1 MLIKKIVSSLT
12 DILYGKPKVRTLL
25 AFVILCWTLPTQA
38 QLINTEFGKNRVQY
52 HKDFASWSQY
62 QSDNFMVYWYGEA
75 RYVGQAVTQLAEQE
89 FSSVQSILE
98 HRMNDRIEII
108 VYVDLTDLKQSNIG
122 SEEAFENQT
131 GQTKIVGNKMF
142 VYFNGDHTDLKRQV
156 REGIA
161 SVFLNAMLFGSNLQ
175 EIVQN
180 AVLMNLPAWFKDG
193 LISYCGESWTTELDN
208 QLRDYVLSDEF
219 ESFDKLAEDNPRL
232 AGHSFWHFLSLNYG
246 TSTVSNLL
254 YLTRINRSIESG
266 FLYVLGSSFEQIT
279 ASWALF
285 YRQRYQNEK
294 KEFLANP
301 GEKIA
306 FKNKRNLPVTEVAI
320 SPDGKKLAYA
330 INEIGKVKIYVLD
343 LETGESQRI
352 MKNGFRNVIQAT
364 DYEYPH
370 LAWNPSGLQLGI
382 MYEKRDV
389 IYLTMHDITTEKE
402 ITEPLDPQYQRI
414 HSAAFLDNNTM
425 VLSATVRGLSDIF
438 LYFTNTR
445 QTQRI
450 TQDFWDDLDA
460 TAVNLRGQRGIIFSS
475 NRPDTTM
482 YTRKLDSIVPQEDFD
497 LYYFNLDGEVKELV
511 RLTNTDYAD
520 ERNPIGVDS
529 TWYIFTSDES
539 GIFNRSAGYLE
550 DYVAYY
556 EKVVRLKDGDS
567 LLMHVDSS
575 LAALDTAL
583 IDTFFTRPVVKTHG
597 VNHFQTNYSRN
608 LEHMAA
614 APRVEKLIEVQV
626 NDNAYE
632 ILSRTLDPTVQL
644 TPKPTQYYINLIS
657 LERRKKSLES
667 ALSKARKEIKPQPA
681 PQKEPS
687 PEPEPEPADEPIVEE
702 EPASDTSKVDID
714 NYFFQTPF
722 DEEEMPSK
730 ESQTTQNEQEVEQ
743 PVDRQRTIVQPAQY
757 LNGKEPFRF
766 KSSRIIPY
774 RLKFRTD
781 FVTTNLD
788 NNILFDGLN
797 SFAGTPQEF
806 SLPPPGILMKAN
818 FKDLLEDYIIEGGVR
833 IPTTFN
839 GSEYFIF
846 LDDKKNRW
854 DKRYAFYRRG
864 QRYIDDQSS
873 VIPKRSEGLTNIAL
887 VQLRY
892 PFDIYRS
899 LRATGT
905 FRLDRLTQLAT
916 DATTLNT
923 PIFREQRIGLKLEY
937 VFDNTI
943 DVALNIKNGTR
954 YKIYSEIVKRIQV
967 NLGDDFQFDLGEGYM
982 GVVGFDA
989 RHYQRFLK
997 HSVLAVRGAG
1007 ATSFGSEKILYYLGA
1022 TENWIFPKFN
1032 NTIPIPN
1039 SDSYAY
1045 QTIAANMRG
1054 FEMNIR
1060 NGNSFAVFNTEV
1072 RIPIFRY
1079 LFPKTNSGF
1088 FKNFQ
1093 AVGFF
1098 DAGTAWQG
1106 ANPFSKENPLN
1117 TIFIPEG
1124 ANPGEVPVTMKV
1136 NYFRDPIVAGYGIGA
1151 RFLLFGYLIR
1161 MDYGWGIETREV
1173 QDPVLHISLGTD
1185 F

>member
-1 MLIKKIVSSLT
+1 MQIETILPSLPGAWKSGRLATVLFAVVSMCWSL
-12 DILYGKPKVRTLL
+12 PS
-25 AFVILCWTLPTQA
+25 QA
-38 QLINTEFGKNRVQY
+38 QLINTEFGKNRVQF
-52 HKDFASWSQY
+52 HKDFAEWSQY
-62 QSDNFMVYWYGEA
+62 QSDNFQVYWYGEA

-89 FSSVQSILE
+89 FAAVQNILE

-122 SEEAFENQT
+122 SEEVFENQT

-142 VYFNGDHTDLKRQV
+142 VYFNGDHNDLKRQV

-180 AVLMNLPAWFKDG
+180 AVLLNLPPWFKDG
-193 LISYCGESWTTELDN
+193 LIGFCGESWNTELDN
-208 QLRDYVLSDEF
+208 QLRDYVMSDEF
-219 ESFDKLAEDNPRL
+219 ESFEKFAEENPKL

-266 FLYVLGSSFEQIT
+266 FLYVLGSSYEQIT

-285 YRQRYQNEK
+285 YRQRYLNES
-294 KEFLANP
+294 KEFFSNT
-301 GEKIA
+301 GDQIV
-306 FKNKRNLPVTEVAI
+306 FKNKRDLPVTEIAL

-330 INEIGKVKIYVLD
+330 LNEIGKIKIYVQD
-343 LETGESQRI
+343 LETGEREQL

-370 LAWNPSGLQLGI
+370 LAWNPSGFQLGI
-382 MYEKRDV
+382 IYERRDV
-389 IYLTMHDITTEKE
+389 IYLTIHDFTTDKD

-414 HSAAFLDNNTM
+414 HSADFVDNNTM
-425 VLSATVRGLSDIF
+425 VLSGTVRGLSDIF

-460 TAVNLRGQRGIIFSS
+460 VSVNLRGQRGIIFSS
-475 NRPDTTM
+475 NRPDTNM
-482 YTRKLDSIVPQEDFD
+482 YTRKLDSIVPQNDYD
-497 LYYFNLDGEVKELV
+497 LYYFNLDGEKKELV
-511 RLTNTDYAD
+511 RLTNTEFAN
-520 ERNPIGVDS
+520 ERNPIAVDT
-529 TWYIFTSDES
+529 TWYVYTSDES
-539 GIFNRSAGYLE
+539 GIYNRSSGYLE
-550 DYVAYY
+550 DYIAYY
-556 EKVVRLKDGDS
+556 EQVVRLKDGDS
-567 LLMHVDSS
+567 LLLHVDSS
-575 LAALDTAL
+575 FASIDTAL
-583 IDTFFTRPVVKTHG
+583 IDTVFTRAVVKTRG
-597 VNHFQTNYSRN
+597 VNHFQTNYDRN
-608 LEHMAA
+608 IELISA
-614 APRVEKLIEVQV
+614 APRVDKMVELQILNNEYQLVSKSLNPAEK
-626 NDNAYE
+626 
-632 ILSRTLDPTVQL
+632 L

-667 ALSKARKEIKPQPA
+667 AISKAREEIKPTPII
-681 PQKEPS
+681 EE
-687 PEPEPEPADEPIVEE
+687 PEPIYEPVYEPEPAVSQEE
-702 EPASDTSKVDID
+702 SDTSKVDID

-722 DEEEMPSK
+722 DEKEMPAK
-730 ESQTTQNEQEVEQ
+730 ETQTVETPAEPEQNIT
-743 PVDRQRTIVQPAQY
+743 RQRTIVQPSQY
-757 LNGKEPFRF
+757 VLGKEPFRF

-806 SLPPPGILMKAN
+806 SQPPPGILMKAN

-839 GSEYFIF
+839 GSEYFLF

-887 VQLRY
+887 LQMRY

-899 LRATGT
+899 IRATGT
-905 FRLDRLTQLAT
+905 FRMDRLTQLAT

-1032 NTIPIPN
+1032 TTIPIPS

-1045 QTIAANMRG
+1045 QTIAANLRG

-1079 LFPKTNSGF
+1079 IFPKTNSGF

-1117 TIFIPEG
+1117 TIYIPEG

-1136 NYFRDPIVAGYGIGA
+1136 NYFRDPIVAGYGFGA

>member
-1 MLIKKIVSSLT
+1 MRNDTFLKPISGVYPKKGMWVLAALLFLFSFPAS
-12 DILYGKPKVRTLL
+12 TLK
-25 AFVILCWTLPTQA
+25 A
-38 QLINTEFGKNRVQY
+38 QLINTEFGKNRVQF
-52 HKDFASWSQY
+52 HKDFAEWSQY

-75 RYVGQAVTQLAEQE
+75 RYVGQAAVQIAEEE
-89 FSSVQSILE
+89 FSAVQSILE

-142 VYFNGDHTDLKRQV
+142 VYFNGDHTDLRRQI

-180 AVLMNLPAWFKDG
+180 AVLLNLPAWFKDG
-193 LISYCGESWTTELDN
+193 LVAYCGEAWNTDLDN
-208 QLRDYVLSDEF
+208 ELRDYILSEEF
-219 ESFDKLAEDNPRL
+219 ETFDKLAEENPSL
-232 AGHSFWHFLSLNYG
+232 AGHSLWYYLSMNYG
-246 TSTVSNLL
+246 KSTVSNLL

-266 FLYVLGSSFEQIT
+266 FLYVLGSSYEQIL
-279 ASWALF
+279 AGWAVF
-285 YRQRYQNEK
+285 YKQRYKNEV
-294 KEFLANP
+294 KEFSANT
-301 GEKIA
+301 GDTIE
-306 FKNKRNLPVTEVAI
+306 FKNKRNLPITEMAL
-320 SPDGKKLAYA
+320 SPDGKKVAYA
-330 INEIGKVKIYVLD
+330 LNEIGKVKIYVQN
-343 LETGESQRI
+343 LETGDREQM
-352 MKNGFRNVIQAT
+352 MKTGFRNVIQAT

-370 LAWNPSGLQLGI
+370 LAWNPSGFQLGMI
-382 MYEKRDV
+382 YEKRDV
-389 IYLTMHDITTEKE
+389 IYLTIHDFTTGKE
-402 ITEPLDPQYQRI
+402 VTEPLDPQYQRI
-414 HSAAFLDNNTM
+414 HSAEFLDNNTM
-425 VLSATVRGLSDIF
+425 VLSATVRGISDIF

-450 TQDFWDDLDA
+450 TQDYWDDLDA
-460 TAVNLRGQRGIIFSS
+460 TAVNLRNQRGIIFAS
-475 NRPDTTM
+475 NRPDTNM
-482 YTRKLDSIVPQEDFD
+482 YAVKLDSIIPKGDYD
-497 LYYFNLDGEVKELV
+497 LYYFDLGSEKKELV
-511 RLTNTDYAD
+511 RLTDTPLAD
-520 ERNPIGVDS
+520 ERNPVGIDT
-529 TWYIFTSDES
+529 TWYSYLSNES
-539 GIFNRSAGYLE
+539 GIYNRSAGYLE
-550 DYVAYY
+550 DYIAYY

-567 LLMHVDSS
+567 ILLHVDSTLS
-575 LAALDTAL
+575 SLDTSL
-583 IDTFFTRPVVKTHG
+583 IDTFFTRAVVKTHG
-597 VNHFQTNYSRN
+597 VNHFQSNYDRSVKQ
-608 LEHMAA
+608 MDA
-614 APRVEKLIEVQV
+614 APRVGKMIEIEVK
-626 NDNAYE
+626 DNEHQMLLKNLNPELE
-632 ILSRTLDPTVQL
+632 II
-644 TPKPTQYYINLIS
+644 PKPTHHFINVLS
-657 LERRKKSLES
+657 YQRRLRTIQAQKQNEPPVYTPPTPIE
-667 ALSKARKEIKPQPA
+667 KEIIEEETPE
-681 PQKEPS
+681 KE
-687 PEPEPEPADEPIVEE
+687 EEVVVEE
-702 EPASDTSKVDID
+702 TKKDTGNVDID
-714 NYFFQTPF
+714 NYLFQTPF
-722 DEEEMPSK
+722 DEEEMNSNKKVVEAQEKIKK
-730 ESQTTQNEQEVEQ
+730 EPIT
-743 PVDRQRTIVQPAQY
+743 RQRTTVQPTTYQV
-757 LNGKEPFRF
+757 GKEPFRF

-797 SFAGTPQEF
+797 SFAGTPQDF
-806 SLPPPGILMKAN
+806 SLPPPGILLKAN

-833 IPTTFN
+833 VPTTFN
-839 GSEYFIF
+839 GSEYFIY

-854 DKRYAFYRRG
+854 DKRYGFYRRG

-887 VQLRY
+887 LQLRY

-899 LRATGT
+899 IRATGT
-905 FRLDRLTQLAT
+905 FRMDRLTQLAT

-923 PIFREQRIGLKLEY
+923 PIFREQRVGLKLEY

-954 YKIYSEIVKRIQV
+954 YKIYSEIVKRVQV
-967 NLGDDFQFDLGEGYM
+967 NLGDNFQFDLGEGYM

-1022 TENWIFPKFN
+1022 TENWIFPRFN
-1032 NTIPIPN
+1032 NNIPIPQQDN
-1039 SDSYAY
+1039 FAY
-1045 QTIAANMRG
+1045 QTIAANLRG

-1072 RIPIFRY
+1072 RMPIFRY
-1079 LFPKTNSGF
+1079 IFPKTNSGF

-1098 DAGTAWQG
+1098 DLGTAWQG
-1106 ANPFSKENPLN
+1106 NNPFSRENPLN
-1117 TIFIPEG
+1117 VINIPDG
-1124 ANPGEVPVTMKV
+1124 KQPGEVPVTIKV

-1161 MDYGWGIETREV
+1161 VDYGWGIETREV
-1173 QDPVLHISLGTD
+1173 QDPMLHISLGTD